1 MYQYKKNRIEI
12 NGNAYEFEFEIRSV
26 VQYKENYI
34 VLLTIPYSSKEI
46 NNIYS
51 LDAEAKIKWRVE
63 DLACKFPKLKNLLP
77 YEDMGL
83 KDDKIYATDFYG
95 RNFALN
101 AETGE
106 IDDYSIVK

>member
-51 LDAEAKIKWRVE
+51 LDAEAKIKWRAE

-77 YEDMGL
+77 YEDMGI
-83 KDDKIYATDFYG
+83 KDDKIFATDFYG

-101 AETGE
+101 AATGE